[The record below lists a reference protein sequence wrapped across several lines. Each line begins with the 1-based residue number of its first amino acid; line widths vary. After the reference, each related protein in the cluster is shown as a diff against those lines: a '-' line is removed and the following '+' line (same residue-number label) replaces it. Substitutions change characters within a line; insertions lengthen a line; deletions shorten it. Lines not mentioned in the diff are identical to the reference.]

1 MLAPMNAL
9 NDVTAAAERIGLP
22 AQALEALPGVKE
34 RIEAHPELVR
44 AFAHF
49 AKALAERE
57 PSAAIGEVKKADL
70 EHLLGAPEARGLYLA
85 LALSQVPAAEARH
98 AKQGVSPEVSRASLG
113 DIGTWVAHFA
123 AQTGAIG
130 ITLEILDWAQR
141 YLRGDLYKIGALQF
155 ELRPFEGSIK
165 VHRHLE
171 SRRLALTW
179 LEDGADGRVIDA
191 TSGEITSLR
200 APRYDKAEWEIA
212 LEPGTPAFDMHI
224 PAGARI
230 GVPEFAHAIRDAY
243 VFFEKLRPDVVS
255 AGACGEG
262 WLLDPQLSE
271 LLPDNEGVH
280 AIRRACCLYPSSLSE
295 AKTIRRLFGPD
306 VERSHLPYLPRE
318 GMTKLQQALLAFL
331 ADPAKTLR
339 ARGGLILEEELEAI
353 LAAEG

>member
-22 AQALEALPGVKE
+22 AQALEALPAVKE

-57 PSAAIGEVKKADL
+57 PTAAIAEVEKADL
-70 EHLLGAPEARGLYLA
+70 EHLLGAQEARGLYLA
-85 LALSQVPAAEARH
+85 LALTQVAAAEARH
-98 AKQGVSPEVSRASLG
+98 AEQGVQEEVSRATLA
-113 DIGTWVAHFA
+113 DLAVWVRHFA

-141 YLRGDLYKIGALQF
+141 YLRGDLYGIGALQF
-155 ELRPFEGSIK
+155 ELRPFEGSMK

-179 LEDGADGRVIDA
+179 LEEGADGRVIDA

-200 APRYDKAEWEIA
+200 APRYDRAEWEIA
-212 LEPGTPAFDMHI
+212 LEPGTSAFDMHI
-224 PAGARI
+224 PAGAQI
-230 GVPEFAHAIRDAY
+230 GVPDFAHAIRDAY
-243 VFFEKLRPDVVS
+243 AFFDALRPGVV
-255 AGACGEG
+255 AVGACGEG
-262 WLLDPQLSE
+262 WLLDPQMGE
-271 LLPDNEGVH
+271 LLPDNEGLH
-280 AIRRACCLYPSSLSE
+280 AIRRACCLYPSALSE

-306 VERSHLPYLPRE
+306 VERSHLPYLPRD

-339 ARGGLILEEELEAI
+339 ARGGLILKEELDAI